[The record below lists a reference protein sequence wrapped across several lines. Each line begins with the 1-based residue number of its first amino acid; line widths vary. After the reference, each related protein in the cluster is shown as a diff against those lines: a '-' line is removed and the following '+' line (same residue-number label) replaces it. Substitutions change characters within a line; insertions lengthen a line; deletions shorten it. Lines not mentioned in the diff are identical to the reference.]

1 VTAAP
6 QQLMPFRWPAE
17 WRDPAALAFLKGTPI
32 NCLAGSEPPP
42 VAVGEIPFIKL
53 DENNPPEGITLQD
66 GVWPRVLPAKEE
78 DAALAG
84 VTGGPWVDSN
94 AGRIRLAQAKVPGR
108 QVWLTYVPPG
118 PKEIVPPEEYVR
130 PIAEA
135 EAYGARWVLTL
146 DAQFAA
152 GVNRKNDRALSAW
165 RQMMSAL
172 ELYERRREWRDWP
185 PVAALG
191 VVSSFEGGAQ
201 LLAEEFLSLA
211 PRRHLAYRIV
221 LASDVAKHSFE
232 QQKAIIYLEAAPPE
246 GEARAALLRFAENG
260 GTVFAPRGT
269 VSTQPAA
276 TSQEHGIHPVGRG
289 RVITPLDK
297 WEDPFALVRQVQLLL
312 SIREDVVQ
320 VWNGG
325 DMNSHYL
332 SSPDGRHGV
341 VHLIPY
347 ASGLTLP
354 ITIGPRQPCRSARVT
369 TLAGTRTVTPAAGAL
384 GVEIPVGEFSG
395 FAAVELDS

>member
-1 VTAAP
+1 VTGAP
-6 QQLMPFRWPAE
+6 SELIPFRWPAE
-17 WRDPAALAFLKGTPI
+17 WRDPAAFAFLKGTPV
-32 NCLAGSEPPP
+32 NCLAGVEPPP

-53 DENNPPEGITLQD
+53 DENNPPEGVTLLD
-66 GVWPRVLPAKEE
+66 GVWPRVLPAEEE
-78 DAALAG
+78 DAAIAG

-94 AGRIRLAQAKVPGR
+94 AGRIRLAQAKAPGR

-135 EAYGARWVLTL
+135 EAYGARWVLAL

-152 GVNRKNDRALSAW
+152 GVNRKNDRALGAW
-165 RQMMSAL
+165 RQMMSTL
-172 ELYERRREWRDWP
+172 ELYARRREWRDWP

-191 VVSSFEGGAQ
+191 VVSGFDGGAQ

-221 LASDVAKHSFE
+221 LASDVGKHSFE
-232 QQKAIIYLEAAPPE
+232 QQKAIIYLESAPPD
-246 GEARAALLRFAENG
+246 GEARATLLRFAENG

-269 VSTQPAA
+269 LQTQPAA
-276 TSQEHGIHPVGRG
+276 TSQEHAIHQLGRG
-289 RVITPLDK
+289 RVITPLDI

-312 SIREDVVQ
+312 SVREDVVQ

-325 DMNSHYL
+325 DMNSHSL
-332 SSPDGRHGV
+332 SSPDGRRGV

-347 ASGLTLP
+347 SSGLTLP

-369 TLAGTRTVTPAAGAL
+369 TLAGTRAVKPVAGAL

-395 FAAVELDS
+395 FAAVELEA

>member
-1 VTAAP
+1 MTGVP
-6 QQLMPFRWPAE
+6 SELIPFRWPAE
-17 WRDPAALAFLKGTPI
+17 WRDPAALALLRGTPV
-32 NCLAGSEPPP
+32 NCLAGAEPPP
-42 VAVGEIPFIKL
+42 IAVGEIPFIKL
-53 DENNPPEGITLQD
+53 DEDHPPEGVTLLD

-78 DAALAG
+78 DAAIAG

-94 AGRIRLAQAKVPGR
+94 AGRIRLTQAKAPGR

-118 PKEIVPPEEYVR
+118 PREIVPVEEYVR

-135 EAYGARWVLTL
+135 EAYGARWVLAL

-152 GVNRKNDRALSAW
+152 GVNRKNDRALGAW

-172 ELYERRREWRDWP
+172 ELYERRRDWREWQ

-269 VSTQPAA
+269 VPTQPAA
-276 TSQEHGIHPVGRG
+276 TSQEHAIHQLGRG
-289 RVITPLDK
+289 RVITPLDI

-312 SIREDVVQ
+312 SMREDVVQ

-332 SSPDGRHGV
+332 SSPDGRRAV
-341 VHLIPY
+341 VHLVPY
-347 ASGLTLP
+347 ASGHTQP
-354 ITIGPRQPCRSARVT
+354 VTIGLRTPYGSARMT
-369 TLAGTRTVTPAAGAL
+369 TAASTTTVKATAGGL
-384 GVEIPVGEFSG
+384 GIEIPVGEFSSY
-395 FAAVELDS
+395 AAIELDV